1 MTRGGVVPDPCPL
14 TLGDPLPITDYSWRS
29 VYDHSLLLKIM
40 KGPLPLQIG
49 DTVQMRKQ
57 HPCGGD
63 HWQIVRIGADIGMRC
78 LTCGRKVLLPRAECE
93 RRIKRIVAT
102 TPSDPQAPESSAPA
116 LPVDE
121 SASH

>member
-1 MTRGGVVPDPCPL
+1 
-14 TLGDPLPITDYSWRS
+14 
-29 VYDHSLLLKIM
+29 M

-63 HWQIVRIGADIGMRC
+63 RWQIVRIGADIGMRC
-78 LTCGRKVLLPRAECE
+78 LTCGRKVMLPRTECE

-102 TPSDPQAPESSAPA
+102 APSDPIAHESSAA
-116 LPVDE
+116 GMPVDE
-121 SASH
+121 SASR